1 MAAVFTPGLKVT
13 ERTIVVKDRQ
23 LPLEG
28 EVMVQVGDQVKADQ
42 IVARTQLPGK
52 IFPVNVANQLGVAPS
67 RLKGLLRKGIGD
79 SVEKDEVIAESAGF
93 MGFFKSEATAIVS
106 GTIQSI
112 SEITG
117 QVIFQAQPIPVE
129 IDAYID
135 GTVVEIIPNE
145 GCVIQSAATLIQGIF
160 GLGGEVKAELVMGVS
175 KPTDVLK
182 PEHITPEMR
191 GRIVVGG
198 AYLTLATLKK
208 AIEHGLAGLVTGGFD
223 YDDIK
228 ELLGYEVGV
237 AITGGEDLG
246 LTLVV
251 TEGFGEIQMA
261 PGTFALLEKKAGKMA
276 SINGATQIRAGVIRP
291 EVVVTFGEDVPEGRY
306 TPPEPTG
313 ISMGDPV
320 RGIRAPYFGQLG
332 KVVELPVEPEALE
345 SESRARVMVIEF
357 EDGTRARLPRANVEV
372 IES

>member
-1 MAAVFTPGLKVT
+1 V
-13 ERTIVVKDRQ
+13 
-23 LPLEG
+23 
-28 EVMVQVGDQVKADQ
+28 
-42 IVARTQLPGK
+42 
-52 IFPVNVANQLGVAPS
+52 
-67 RLKGLLRKGIGD
+67 
-79 SVEKDEVIAESAGF
+79 
-93 MGFFKSEATAIVS
+93 
-106 GTIQSI
+106 
-112 SEITG
+112 
-117 QVIFQAQPIPVE
+117 
-129 IDAYID
+129 
-135 GTVVEIIPNE
+135 
-145 GCVIQSAATLIQGIF
+145 
-160 GLGGEVKAELVMGVS
+160 
-175 KPTDVLK
+175 
-182 PEHITPEMR
+182 
-191 GRIVVGG
+191 
-198 AYLTLATLKK
+198 
-208 AIEHGLAGLVTGGFD
+208 VTGGFD

-228 ELLGYEVGV
+228 ALLGYEVGV

-261 PGTFALLEKKAGKMA
+261 PGTFALLQKKAGQMA

-291 EVVVTFGEDVPEGRY
+291 EVVITYGEDVPEGRY

-332 KVVELPVEPEALE
+332 TVVELPVEPEALE